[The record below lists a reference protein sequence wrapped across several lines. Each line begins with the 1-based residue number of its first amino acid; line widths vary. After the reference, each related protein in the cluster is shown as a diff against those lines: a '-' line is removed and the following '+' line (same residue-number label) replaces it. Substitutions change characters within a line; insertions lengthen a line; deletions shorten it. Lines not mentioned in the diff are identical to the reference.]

1 MFTVQTDNVGGFE
14 MKLLVI
20 EWVDSQGI
28 TSSWEHKDEI
38 KPLKVN
44 KCQSVGFLLEET
56 EDYKTLCP
64 NISETQVLG
73 RISIP
78 KCAILKVT
86 EIEAL
91 K

>member
-1 MFTVQTDNVGGFE
+1 

-20 EWVDSQGI
+20 EWLDSNGI

-38 KPLKVN
+38 KPQGII

-56 EDYKTLCP
+56 EEYKTLCP

-78 KCAILKVT
+78 NKAILNIT
-86 EIEAL
+86 E